1 MPDFG
6 FVGPSY
12 EAPSIY
18 QDAQECIN
26 FRPEIDALK
35 QPGQRGVVSLYPT
48 PGLTLKALL
57 TAQAEVRG
65 LRTVSG
71 NEYMVAVCGASV
83 YVITSNL
90 TASIIGQLN
99 TSTGIVGITDNGQSV
114 YIVDGAYRYTWRIST
129 PATAIFTG
137 STSGTTLTVTDVSS
151 GTIGVGQSV
160 FGLGVVNE
168 TIITALGTG
177 SGGVGT
183 YTINISQTLTTRAMN
198 SSAVAATFTGSISS
212 GVNSVTITNQG
223 SNYLN
228 PVVSFGTLWTA
239 TTVVTLGQQIYFGA
253 NLYTVTTAGTTGSTA
268 PTHTS
273 GAVANGTSTLTYAGV
288 VATAT
293 VTQEGG
299 KITAVTMANRGSGY
313 TTVPTVTFAD
323 SLGGTGSSATGTAV
337 LVANSLQVTS
347 ITGTLFLGQTI
358 QGAGVTA
365 DTIITSFGTGTGG
378 VGTYNLNFTQTVG
391 SQTMYALNF
400 TALPTTDGAFSGGNS
415 VDTYDNYFV
424 YNNPNT
430 QQYGASDLL
439 SPISNSLSF
448 ASKDGAPDDLVALIV
463 DHREIY
469 LLGEAS
475 SEVWVDVG
483 TVPFPFQRIPGTN
496 TQHGCAAKFSLSRL
510 GNSFAYVSRNL
521 RGQGQIMQMDGY
533 KPTRISTHAVEQS
546 LVNQYID
553 DAIAWTYQ
561 LEGHECYVVT
571 FPTLQLT
578 WVYDATS
585 QMWHKWLYLNDLGQ
599 YERHRGQCSAVFQ
612 GMVLCGDYA
621 NGSIYELD
629 PENYTDNGQN
639 IRRLR
644 RAPHLVADFQRQYFD
659 ELQIQFQ
666 PGVGF
671 TGLSTSSFEVP
682 GSVYLG
688 DTYAIAENEILTI
701 PFDGTYILGVA
712 DIASD
717 VTTNDPQAML
727 RWSNDGGS
735 TWSKEY
741 WVSIGTIGRY
751 KNRAIWRRLGT
762 ARDRIFEVSITDP
775 VKAVIVSA
783 NLKASS
789 GDN

>member
-71 NEYMVAVCGASV
+71 GEYMVAVCGASV

-137 STSGTTLTVTDVSS
+137 STSGTTLTVTNVSN
-151 GTIGVGQSV
+151 GTIGVGQSL
-160 FGLGVVNE
+160 FGLGVANE

-183 YTINISQTLTTRAMN
+183 YTINISQTLTSREMN
-198 SSAVAATFTGSISS
+198 SAAVAATFTGSISS

-253 NLYTVTTAGTTGSTA
+253 NLYTVSTAGTTGSTA

-273 GAVANGTSTLTYAGV
+273 GSAANGTSTLTYAGV

-313 TTVPTVTFAD
+313 TSAPTVTFAD
-323 SLGGTGSSATGTAV
+323 SLGGTGSSATGTAN
-337 LVANSLQVTS
+337 LVANSLQVTA

-365 DTIITSFGTGTGG
+365 DTIITEFGTGTGG
-378 VGTYNLNFTQTVG
+378 VGTYNLNFTQSVA

-400 TALPTTDGAFSGGNS
+400 TVLPSTDGAFSGGNS
-415 VDTYDNYFV
+415 VGTYDNYFV

-439 SPISNSLSF
+439 SPISNNLSF
-448 ASKDGAPDDLVALIV
+448 GSKDGSPDDLVALIV

-483 TVPFPFQRIPGTN
+483 TVPFPFQRIPGTS

-510 GNSFAYVSRNL
+510 GNSFAYVSRNS
-521 RGQGQIMQMDGY
+521 RGQGQIMQTEGY
-533 KPTRISTHAVEQS
+533 KPVRISTHAVEQT

-553 DAIAWTYQ
+553 DAISWTYQ

-578 WVYDATS
+578 WVYDATT
-585 QMWHKWLYLNDLGQ
+585 QMWHKWLYLNDLGE
-599 YERHRGQCSAVFQ
+599 YERHRGQCCAVFQ
-612 GMVLCGDYA
+612 GMVLCGDYE

-629 PENYTDNGQN
+629 PDNYTDNGQN

-671 TGLSTSSFEVP
+671 TGLSTSNPAIP
-682 GSVYLG
+682 GAIYLG
-688 DTYAIAENEILTI
+688 DTYAIAENQTLTI
-701 PFDGTYILGVA
+701 PFDGIYILGMAELTA
-712 DIASD
+712 DT
-717 VTTNDPQAML
+717 TTNNPQAML

-741 WVSIGTIGRY
+741 WVSIGSIGRY
-751 KNRAIWRRLGT
+751 KNRAIWRRLGM